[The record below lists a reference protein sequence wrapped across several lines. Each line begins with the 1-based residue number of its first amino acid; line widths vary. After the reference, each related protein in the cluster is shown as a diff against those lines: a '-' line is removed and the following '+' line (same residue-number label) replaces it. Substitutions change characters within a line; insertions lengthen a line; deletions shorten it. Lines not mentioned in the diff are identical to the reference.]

1 MKDSEIIQHLPV
13 PTPFPEG
20 SLTLLVREEAV
31 SVLPEGYKW
40 REGDRVVALK
50 FSYGSVE
57 FENIPLTNF
66 LPEFFAAEEWLSS
79 QGYSSM
85 RLVTLLDLEN
95 QLASVLGNSPKLTA
109 VRTWINGVLATFIQ
123 NPAPRADWSAA
134 PFSFEE
140 TTQEAFSALNS

>member
-13 PTPFPEG
+13 APPWPEG

-40 REGDRVVALK
+40 REGDRVVAYK
-50 FSYGSVE
+50 FSYGSIE
-57 FENIPLTNF
+57 SENIPLTDF
-66 LPEFFAAEEWLSS
+66 PPESVTAEEWLSA

-95 QLASVLGNSPKLTA
+95 QLASVLGNSPKLIA

-123 NPAPRADWSAA
+123 NPAPRSNWPPA
-134 PFSFEE
+134 PFTFEE
-140 TTQEAFSALNS
+140 TTQEAWLAL